1 MQLDLIVLVIFAF
14 MIFLIGAAFTRMGSK
29 SGWAF
34 FEAGGATPWW
44 INGLSLFIS
53 YFSSH
58 TAFRGSRRS
67 SSSRYGYGEKKFT

>member
-1 MQLDLIVLVIFAF
+1 MMQLDLIVLVIFAF

-53 YFSSH
+53 YFSSL
-58 TAFRGSRRS
+58 TAYRGPSIVLISIWIWR
-67 SSSRYGYGEKKFT
+67 KKFT